1 MTLDSTLSS
10 LVRTVKVEEEED
22 LGGEWKGN
30 LAAVIFHYRPNVS
43 SFRSIADTSVFSK
56 KKR

>member
-1 MTLDSTLSS
+1 MTLDSMLSS
-10 LVRTVKVEEEED
+10 LVRTVKVEEED

-30 LAAVIFHYRPNVS
+30 LAAVIFYYRPNVS

-56 KKR
+56 KR